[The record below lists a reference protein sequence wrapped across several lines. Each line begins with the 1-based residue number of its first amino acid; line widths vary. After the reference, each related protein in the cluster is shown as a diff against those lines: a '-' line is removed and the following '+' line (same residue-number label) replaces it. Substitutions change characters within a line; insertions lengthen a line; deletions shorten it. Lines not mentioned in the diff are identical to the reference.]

1 MPHNDAEEMD
11 EYEQV
16 AFVEPLERPMA
27 TKGWFFKQMELYCQ
41 ERERKDALQHEQNM
55 KMMREMM

>member
-16 AFVEPLERPMA
+16 AFVEPLKRPMA
-27 TKGWFFKQMELYCQ
+27 TKEWFFTQMELYYE
-41 ERERKDALQHEQNM
+41 ERRRKDALQHEQSM
-55 KMMREMM
+55 KIMRE

>member
-1 MPHNDAEEMD
+1 MD

-27 TKGWFFKQMELYCQ
+27 TKGWFFKQMELYW
-41 ERERKDALQHEQNM
+41 ERKDALQHEQNM

>member
-27 TKGWFFKQMELYCQ
+27 TKGWFFKQMELYW
-41 ERERKDALQHEQNM
+41 ERKDALQHEQNM
-55 KMMREMM
+55 KMMREMR